1 MNRLLCQA
9 RKDKTYQIKTSS
21 VTIELIWLITALS
34 FPCEKLL

>member
-21 VTIELIWLITALS
+21 VTAELILPMAPLS
-34 FPCEKLL
+34 FSCEKLL